1 MLMAIN
7 QQGQKILAQHANK
20 FDKYQCPHCKSKVI
34 LKQGMTLIAHFA
46 HKTRFNHHC
55 SKSES
60 VEHYEAKLYLAR
72 IYEALNFNVEIE
84 PYCKEVLQYPDIV
97 INQKNAIEVQFSK
110 ISISNIIRRT
120 TGLKRIGLNVIWIIK
135 DVPLKDKYVKL
146 SPFQS
151 AFIHPINRTLVT
163 WDSKKF
169 VLILYSHLQH
179 VGGKNFVAQRKVLK
193 FEDIINMT
201 FQSNNV
207 PNFRLSASNIQRYI
221 NYCRKRHSVLE
232 PTLSAMYQLN
242 MCDSDVISK
251 LGYVVPHQIYLITH
265 PIEWQLKYLLLRRTL
280 NDNELCKQLL
290 SKVKFRVFATFQY
303 DKRQILNTILREFDY
318 LYEHEGLNV
327 QK

>member
-1 MLMAIN
+1 M
-7 QQGQKILAQHANK
+7 G
-20 FDKYQCPHCKSKVI
+20 F
-34 LKQGMTLIAHFA
+34 
-46 HKTRFNHHC
+46 
-55 SKSES
+55 
-60 VEHYEAKLYLAR
+60 
-72 IYEALNFNVEIE
+72 
-84 PYCKEVLQYPDIV
+84 
-97 INQKNAIEVQFSK
+97 
-110 ISISNIIRRT
+110 
-120 TGLKRIGLNVIWIIK
+120 
-135 DVPLKDKYVKL
+135 
-146 SPFQS
+146 
-151 AFIHPINRTLVT
+151 
-163 WDSKKF
+163 KKF

-207 PNFRLSASNIQRYI
+207 PKFRLSASNIQRYI

-290 SKVKFRVFATFQY
+290 NKVKFRVFATFQY